1 MNKFENDDYEITI
14 TDNEKIKI
22 VLKSNNTKCDLNL
35 KMGYF
40 SVENKNGRREIYL
53 EYETDYDEVKE

>member
-22 VLKSNNTKCDLNL
+22 VLKSNNTKCDLN
-35 KMGYF
+35 
-40 SVENKNGRREIYL
+40 
-53 EYETDYDEVKE
+53 